1 MADEP
6 CDRETAMTTPES
18 MTPAWTVVE
27 QDLRSRQS
35 ARCSLAIM
43 LVALGVLGGIGL
55 GIPIGRGQQARV
67 DAQPVGFE
75 EAQGWRPAGDRSD
88 SMTLRLLAPVR
99 RGAHPRGIIDL

>member
-1 MADEP
+1 
-6 CDRETAMTTPES
+6 MTTPES

-67 DAQPVGFE
+67 DVQPLRFE
-75 EAQGWRPAGDRSD
+75 EAQGWRPASDRSD
-88 SMTLRLLAPVR
+88 SMALRLLPPAR
-99 RGAHPRGIIDL
+99 RSAHPRGIIDL

>member
-1 MADEP
+1 
-6 CDRETAMTTPES
+6 MTTPEW
-18 MTPAWTVVE
+18 MTPEWTVVE

-55 GIPIGRGQQARV
+55 GISIGHGQQARV

-75 EAQGWRPAGDRSD
+75 EAQGWRPAGDRND
-88 SMTLRLLAPVR
+88 SIALRLLPPAR
-99 RGAHPRGIIDL
+99 RSAHPRGIIDL